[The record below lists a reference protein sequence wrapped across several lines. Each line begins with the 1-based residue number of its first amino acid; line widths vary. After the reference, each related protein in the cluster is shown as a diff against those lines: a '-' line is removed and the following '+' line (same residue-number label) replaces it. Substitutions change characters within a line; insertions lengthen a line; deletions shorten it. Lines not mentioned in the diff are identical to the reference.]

1 MWHLTACK
9 KPVSLSFLK
18 WMIFYLIS
26 ELMLPAF
33 IQINDNDHFI
43 LIQLKNERLTEI
55 LQAVRCHI
63 L

>member
-1 MWHLTACK
+1 
-9 KPVSLSFLK
+9 
-18 WMIFYLIS
+18 
-26 ELMLPAF
+26 MLPAF